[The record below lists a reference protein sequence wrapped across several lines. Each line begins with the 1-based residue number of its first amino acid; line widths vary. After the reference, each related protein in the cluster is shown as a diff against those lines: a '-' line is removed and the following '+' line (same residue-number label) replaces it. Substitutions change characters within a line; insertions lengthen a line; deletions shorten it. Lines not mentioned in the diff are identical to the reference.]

1 MLNAKNVLLQ
11 QGSNANLKIARLN
24 IAGSG
29 RSRQQDFF
37 LGGPFHPPEPAGGFP
52 AGQRHLPRGPQ
63 HLPGQTQLDQ
73 RSFGEKPTLDPGDD
87 LTHDLHLAG
96 TK

>member
-1 MLNAKNVLLQ
+1 MQKMFFFATGEALYIK
-11 QGSNANLKIARLN
+11 KFARLN

-29 RSRQQDFF
+29 RSRQQDFL
-37 LGGPFHPPEPAGGFP
+37 LGGLVHPPEPARGFP

-73 RSFGEKPTLDPGDD
+73 RSFGEKSTSDPGDD